1 MDRGVFRLL
10 VDHDFN
16 ERILRGVQSRAE
28 IDAIFARDVGLND
41 EPDSALLAWA
51 AAQDIVLSSDL
62 QTMPAFAIARVRS
75 RQTMPGLIL
84 VPREVR
90 ISKAIEEIT
99 TVALCSDPTE
109 WRDMIVYIPL

>member
-1 MDRGVFRLL
+1 VFRLL

-16 ERILRGVQSRAE
+16 ERIFRGVKSRTE
-28 IDAIFARDVGLND
+28 IDAIFARDVGLDD

-51 AAQDIVLSSDL
+51 ADQDRIVLSHDL

-75 RQTMPGLIL
+75 RQSMPGLIL
-84 VPREVR
+84 VPQEVR
-90 ISKAIEEIT
+90 IGKAIEEIT
-99 TVALCSDPTE
+99 TVALCSDPSE